1 VTESAE
7 FPKVITLILELS
19 RYPLLAPRIRER
31 MRQELF
37 NRGVI
42 TEAAFEAEVEEK
54 SAQSQ
59 IHEGLEESGREA
71 YEAWQTR
78 QTIVRDNLTDFYFG
92 YNLPHDLFEDLVRE
106 TLAKRGSAEDVVLT
120 FHPELAP
127 WDMLFAQGEAFE
139 ALAEPEREKVEHH
152 LMEIKVVLIK
162 AMMSDHLDYVGI
174 AKRWLTIGNLRAVRD
189 RRIGRGKIGGK
200 ASGIE
205 LARCILQQ
213 SADDDLRHVLRV
225 PQSWFLGADVFY
237 GFTDYNNLLGFSN
250 QKYLSEEEIREDYS
264 AIRAEFQQGR
274 FPDEIVDG
282 LRQILEELGSAP
294 VIVRSSSLLE
304 DSFAFSFAGKYESH
318 FCPNQGTPKQ
328 NLRALI
334 GAISNVYASVYSPD
348 ALLYRKSKGLIDYDE
363 RMAVLI
369 QEVQGRKSGNYYM
382 PDAAG
387 VAFSRNQYR
396 WSPRIERSAG
406 FMRMV
411 WGLGTRAVEKVG
423 EDHPR
428 LVALSHPHL
437 RPDSDPR
444 MIKQYSQRAV
454 DLIDLASNELS
465 TLPVR
470 EVIHADTPH
479 LRLIAQKFE
488 DDQVE
493 DFVAHP
499 LRLDRSN
506 VVLSF
511 KNLLGKTEF
520 PNLMRTMLSILE
532 SHYERPVDVEFLLLL
547 EGDDISHPGSEI
559 HLLQCRPQS
568 QLESEAVELPD
579 DIPAEKTLF
588 VCRQLVPD
596 GLLSEI
602 RYVVY
607 VSPKDYRALPDNAQ
621 RVSVARLVGRI
632 NRQLKDDKFILMG
645 PGRWGSKNSELG
657 VSVSYSDIYNSSAII
672 EIPGP
677 ETSSEPSYG
686 THFFQDLV
694 ESQIYPL
701 ALPAEDERQDFNRSF
716 FEDSES
722 VFDQILPEDAKWAEV
737 VRILDVPALA
747 AGQNLRLVMNGEAG
761 IAIAYLAYPGL

>member
-1 VTESAE
+1 VTEAAE

-19 RYPLLAPRIRER
+19 QFPLLAPRIRER

-37 NRGVI
+37 KRGVI
-42 TEAAFEAEVEEK
+42 TEQAFEDEVKEK

-59 IHEGLEESGREA
+59 MREGLERSFHEPSD
-71 YEAWQTR
+71 AWLVR

-92 YNLPHDLFEDLVRE
+92 YNLPHDLFESLVRE
-106 TLAKRGSAEDVVLT
+106 ALAERGSSADIVLT

-127 WDMLFAQGEAFE
+127 WDMLFTQGEQYE
-139 ALAEPEREKVEHH
+139 ALREPERAKVEHH

-174 AKRWLTIGNLRAVRD
+174 AKRWLSIASLQAIRQ

-200 ASGIE
+200 AAGIE

-213 SADDDLRHVLRV
+213 TADDELRQTIHVPR
-225 PQSWFLGADVFY
+225 SWYLGADVFY
-237 GFTDYNNLLGFSN
+237 RFTDFNNLLGYAN
-250 QKYLSEEEIREDYS
+250 QKYLSEIEIRRDYP
-264 AIRAEFQQGR
+264 AIRAEFQQGQ

-282 LRQILEELGSAP
+282 LRRILEQLGTAP

-304 DSFAFSFAGKYESH
+304 DSFDFSFAGKYESH
-318 FCPNQGTPKQ
+318 FCPNQGTPKE
-328 NLRALI
+328 NLRSLI
-334 GAISNVYASVYSPD
+334 RSIANVYASVYSPD

-369 QEVQGRKSGNYYM
+369 QEVQGRSFENYYM

-428 LVALSHPHL
+428 LVALSHPNL
-437 RPDSDPR
+437 RPDTEPR
-444 MIKQYSQRAV
+444 IIKQYSQRAV
-454 DLIDLASNELS
+454 DLIDLDSNEMT

-470 EVIHADTPH
+470 DVIHADTPH

-488 DDQVE
+488 EDQIK
-493 DFVAHP
+493 DFVTRP
-499 LRLDRSN
+499 LQLNSGN
-506 VVLSF
+506 VVLTF
-511 KNLLGKTEF
+511 ENLLSKTDF
-520 PNLMRTMLSILE
+520 PQLMRKMLTILE
-532 SHYERPVDVEFLLLL
+532 THYKRPVDVEFLALL
-547 EGDDISHPGSEI
+547 EGDDDSNPKAQVY
-559 HLLQCRPQS
+559 LLQCRPQS
-568 QLESEAVELPD
+568 QLETEAVELPS
-579 DIPAEKTLF
+579 DIPADKLLF
-588 VCRQLVPD
+588 VCRKLVPD
-596 GLLSEI
+596 GRLTKI
-602 RYVVY
+602 RYVIY
-607 VSPKDYRALPDNAQ
+607 VSPASYHALSDNAQ
-621 RVSVARLVGRI
+621 RVAVARLIGRI
-632 NRQLKDDKFILMG
+632 NQHLENTEFILMG
-645 PGRWGSKNSELG
+645 PGRWGSNNPALG
-657 VSVSYSDIYNSSAII
+657 VPVSYADIYNSSAII

-677 ETSSEPSYG
+677 ETSAEPSYG

-701 ALPAEDERQDFNRSF
+701 ALSIGDEESEFNRPF
-716 FEDSES
+716 FEDSVS
-722 VFDQILPEDAKWAEV
+722 VFHQLLPDDAKWGEV
-737 VRILDVPALA
+737 VRIIEVPVVTG
-747 AGQNLRLVMNGEAG
+747 GQHLELVMNGEAG
-761 IAIAYLAYPGL
+761 MAIAYLR

>member
-1 VTESAE
+1 MTESTE

-31 MRQELF
+31 MREELF
-37 NRGVI
+37 RRGVI
-42 TEAAFEAEVEEK
+42 TENAFESEVEEK

-59 IHEGLEESGREA
+59 LREGLEETGREPF
-71 YEAWQTR
+71 EAWQTR

-92 YNLPHDLFEDLVRE
+92 YNLPHDLFERIVRE
-106 TLAKRGSAEDVVLT
+106 TLAERGSSEDMVLT

-127 WDMLFAQGEAFE
+127 WDMLFAQGEAYE
-139 ALAEPEREKVEHH
+139 ALAESGREKVEHH

-162 AMMSDHLDYVGI
+162 AMMSNHLDYVGI
-174 AKRWLTIGNLRAVRD
+174 AKRWLTIENLRAVRD

-213 SADDDLRHVLRV
+213 NADDHLRQMLRV
-225 PQSWFLGADVFY
+225 PQSWYLGADVFY
-237 GFTDYNNLLGFSN
+237 RFTDFNNLLGYSN
-250 QKYLSEEEIREDYS
+250 QKYLGEQEIRDDYP
-264 AIRAEFQQGR
+264 AIRAEFQRGR
-274 FPDEIVDG
+274 LPEEIVDG
-282 LRQILEELGSAP
+282 LRQILEELGKAP

-304 DSFAFSFAGKYESH
+304 DSFDFSFAGKYESH

-334 GAISNVYASVYSPD
+334 GAISSVYASVYSPD
-348 ALLYRKSKGLIDYDE
+348 ALLYRKSKSLIDYDE

-369 QEVQGRKSGNYYM
+369 QEVQGRKAGNYYM

-423 EDHPR
+423 EEHPR
-428 LVALSHPHL
+428 LVALSHPDL

-444 MIKQYSQRAV
+444 MIKQNSQRAV
-454 DLIDLASNELS
+454 DLIDLASNELA

-479 LRLIAQKFE
+479 LRMIAQKFE
-488 DDQVE
+488 EDQVE
-493 DFVAHP
+493 DFVAQP
-499 LRLDRSN
+499 LKLDRAN
-506 VVLSF
+506 VVLTF
-511 KNLLGKTEF
+511 ENLLRRTDF
-520 PNLMRTMLSILE
+520 PQLMRTMLSILE
-532 SHYERPVDVEFLLLL
+532 THYKRPVDVEFLLLL
-547 EGDDISHPGSEI
+547 EGDDDIIPGAEI

-568 QLESEAVELPD
+568 QLETKAVELPD
-579 DIPAEKTLF
+579 DIAAEKTLF
-588 VCRQLVPD
+588 VCRKLIPD
-596 GLLSEI
+596 GRLSDV

-607 VSPKDYRALPDNAQ
+607 VSPAGYRALPDNAQ
-621 RVSVARLVGRI
+621 RVAVARLIGRI
-632 NRQLKDDKFILMG
+632 NRRLVDHRFILMG

-657 VSVSYSDIYNSSAII
+657 VSVSYGDIYNASAII

-677 ETSSEPSYG
+677 ETSAEPSYG

-701 ALPAEDERQDFNRSF
+701 ALPAEAERGEFNRPF
-716 FEDSES
+716 FEDLESEFS
-722 VFDQILPEDAKWAEV
+722 QLLPEDAKWAEA
-737 VRILDVPALA
+737 VRILDVPAITG
-747 AGQNLRLVMNGEAG
+747 GQHLQLVMNGEAG
-761 IAIAYLAYPGL
+761 IAIAYLA